1 MSPRRARSA
10 LTALGQRL
18 TARLRPDGQERTASR
33 AERAGSPESATGTT
47 ASAAAPV
54 AFGPVHGVRADLRAV
69 HWEGPELHVEGWVT
83 VDGRARKAPPVLRV
97 FMVPAGDEQSFDDA
111 ATLLAAGTELR
122 TEPAPW
128 LDVNGFVDKNHDLS
142 SAAFRAVCRVQDLCD
157 SPHGRVQLVV
167 QYDRK
172 AAQVTSFTHRYG
184 WGSAGHLQALVVSG
198 RRLAPEWSGER
209 GLCLVRSSPA
219 AFADGPPQAQGE
231 QIVVPLRLVPDF
243 VPVSAGWSLEK
254 ASCPVP
260 LDLSRSADG
269 RSELRIGAAGH
280 TPASGSWAIAL
291 TGGDGARRHVHWNS
305 TDWESVPVSGGAL
318 ERGTGGLVR
327 LTRAPR
333 RCPAAE
339 VTLSDGRLA
348 ITLAATA
355 PDSVS
360 HLLLRG
366 ARRELRGER
375 AEASRF
381 SIPLAHRAWR
391 AEVDA
396 PPSGGYRAWAVL
408 EDGDEVPVVL
418 TGPLSARTP
427 LPLQDPSAAIRAEH
441 APDGQLYFD
450 FAAPLGPD
458 ERGRSS
464 RRSLASAWT
473 GPGRPS
479 PAGGVFLESWY
490 GKTVSDNPPALLEAL
505 QAEGVPG
512 PYYVTVADRSV
523 EYPAQAE
530 PVIAGGRAYWQA
542 LGASRLVVFN
552 TWLPGGFRRHRDQY
566 IVQTWHGTPL
576 KALGADVPHR
586 RGKPEAVERLRKGSR
601 EWDLLLSQ
609 NPYST
614 EILRRAY
621 AFEGEVAETGYPRND
636 RLSGSGRD
644 ALRARARADL
654 GLAPEAAVVL
664 YAPTFRPEAKGSLGP
679 LDTAGLMA
687 RLPKDAVL
695 LARSHS
701 VTLRRGK
708 DLGSDRVVDVTSY
721 PEPADLMAAAD
732 CLVTDYS
739 SIMFDFAVTGRP
751 ILYFTPDYEDYLE
764 TGRGGYFDLAAE
776 APGPLLRT
784 ESALAKAL
792 TDTLYG
798 GWTPSEAYR
807 RWQRE
812 FVPHDDGEAARRL
825 AARIS
830 AALR

>member
-1 MSPRRARSA
+1 M
-10 LTALGQRL
+10 
-18 TARLRPDGQERTASR
+18 
-33 AERAGSPESATGTT
+33 
-47 ASAAAPV
+47 
-54 AFGPVHGVRADLRAV
+54 
-69 HWEGPELHVEGWVT
+69 T
-83 VDGRARKAPPVLRV
+83 VGGRARKAPPVLRV
-97 FMVPAGDEQSFDDA
+97 LTVPAGGEQPHSETSA
-111 ATLLAAGTELR
+111 LLTAGTELP

-128 LDVNGFVDKNHDLS
+128 LDANGFVDKGHDLT
-142 SAAFRAVCRVQDLCD
+142 AASFRAVCRVQDLCG
-157 SPHGRVQLVV
+157 SPHDRLQLVV
-167 QYDRK
+167 QYGTE
-172 AAQVTSFTHRYG
+172 AAEVTPFTHRYR
-184 WGSAGHLQALVVSG
+184 WGSAGHLQSLVASG
-198 RRLAPEWSGER
+198 LRLAPQWSEER
-209 GLCLVRSSPA
+209 GLCLLRSAPE
-219 AFADGPPQAQGE
+219 AFAEGPPHPEGE
-231 QIVVPLRLVPDF
+231 QLTVPLGLVPGF
-243 VPVSAGWSLEK
+243 APVSAQWSLER

-260 LDLSRSADG
+260 LNLTHSAG
-269 RSELRIGAAGH
+269 GGSELRIGPVVGA
-280 TPASGSWAIAL
+280 PDPGSWAIAL
-291 TGGDGARRHVHWNS
+291 TGDDGTRRHVHWS
-305 TDWESVPVSGGAL
+305 AADWEPVPFAGCTL

-333 RCPAAE
+333 RCPAAD
-339 VTLSDGRLA
+339 VTLSDAHLA

-366 ARRELRGER
+366 ARTELRGER

-391 AEVDA
+391 AEIDA

-427 LPLQDPSAAIRAEH
+427 LPLQGPAAVRAEH

-450 FAAPLGPD
+450 FAAPLGLD

-473 GPGRPS
+473 GPGKPS
-479 PAGGVFLESWY
+479 PADGVFLESWY

-530 PVIAGGRAYWQA
+530 PVIAGSRAYWQA

-552 TWLPGGFRRHRDQY
+552 TWLPSGFRRHKDQY

-636 RLSGSGRD
+636 RLGGSGKD

-654 GLAPEAAVVL
+654 GLSPEAVVVL

-687 RLPKDAVL
+687 RLPEDAVL
-695 LARSHS
+695 LARGHS

-708 DLGSDRVVDVTSY
+708 DLRSDRVVDVTSY

-784 ESALAKAL
+784 ETALAKAL
-792 TDTLYG
+792 TETLYG